1 MNDLNAYFGFLTE
14 PFSKEMPAKSLFLT
28 EQLKKLFQ
36 RLQRLLKRRG
46 IALITGEVGSGK
58 STAIRAFAE
67 NVEKKQ
73 IDFVYV
79 DDPTVGMRGIFNS
92 IANQLNLTSQFFKW
106 QLMTGL
112 KSAIEK
118 NCHDYGKTTVVVID
132 EAQMLNLTELEELRL
147 FTNYK
152 FDSHSPMTLILLAQ
166 PEFNRRIKL
175 KALEAFTQRLVLR
188 THLTGLSKQEARQY
202 IKHHLD
208 VAGKTEPLFSD
219 DVITEIFQQAKGIP
233 RLINTLCYECLVE
246 TFLQQKNI
254 VDIATLEKVLL
265 NYDEL

>member
-92 IANQLNLTSQFFKW
+92 IANHSSFPAPQITASLSPVFAICCLMRSGYGRLSMNLS
-106 QLMTGL
+106 GSEEV
-112 KSAIEK
+112 KSAS
-118 NCHDYGKTTVVVID
+118 N
-132 EAQMLNLTELEELRL
+132 
-147 FTNYK
+147 
-152 FDSHSPMTLILLAQ
+152 
-166 PEFNRRIKL
+166 
-175 KALEAFTQRLVLR
+175 
-188 THLTGLSKQEARQY
+188 
-202 IKHHLD
+202 
-208 VAGKTEPLFSD
+208 SD
-219 DVITEIFQQAKGIP
+219 HVPSSIRF
-233 RLINTLCYECLVE
+233 
-246 TFLQQKNI
+246 
-254 VDIATLEKVLL
+254 
-265 NYDEL
+265 